1 MRRATLAALTLAATA
16 GIPPA
21 EAQEEEPG
29 PPSTLTATISQSAV
43 LDTNYDLDDPSPGN
57 SYYGDTRVGLGYLRQ
72 TATQSFALGLDTGL
86 RALWQAQE
94 DEDEQFEFR
103 LASPSTANVDF
114 IQEGPNTTFDGGAR
128 LRVRRVDFTGP
139 LDIDGGIPDDLSGF
153 EEDAYEYR
161 SDADLGL
168 VLGTSAPSSYE
179 FRLIGTDID
188 YSEDTGDTGNLVPRR
203 SVEGQAAWTL
213 ALTPVFST
221 IVFGSYYYYDD
232 ETDDIV
238 KIGEAEAGL
247 VYEPSE
253 VLRVRGGIGYADR
266 RRWET
271 IGGVNQQTEH
281 DTGPTLR
288 GDFRY
293 LTPEFTLQGE
303 GRLTAAAPETRLSGV
318 VRAIYTLPRGRLVG
332 RVFQRY
338 GGDQSGADSRITG
351 AGIGL
356 VHDINTVSR
365 LEFDAAYAQ
374 QVDEDDPAEPKIDR
388 TTVGASYIY
397 DLTETVSAELG
408 YGLTHRVEDPDEA
421 TSNRFFVVIG
431 KTFETGL

>member
-21 EAQEEEPG
+21 DAQEEDPG
-29 PPSTLTATISQSAV
+29 PPATLTATISQSAV

-72 TATQSFALGLDTGL
+72 TPTQNFALGLDTGL
-86 RALWQAQE
+86 RSLSQAEE
-94 DEDEQFEFR
+94 DDDNQFEFQ

-139 LDIDGGIPDDLSGF
+139 LDIDAPLPDDLSGF
-153 EEDAYEYR
+153 QEDALEYR
-161 SDADLGL
+161 TDADLGL
-168 VLGTSAPSSYE
+168 VIGTNAPSSYE

-188 YSEDTGDTGNLVPRR
+188 YSEDTGTTRLVPRR

-232 ETDDIV
+232 ETDDVV

-247 VYEPSE
+247 VYQPSE
-253 VLRVRGGIGYADR
+253 NLRIRGGLGYADR

-271 IGGVNQQTEH
+271 IGGVSQQTEH

-293 LTPEFTLQGE
+293 RTPAFTLQGD
-303 GRLTAAAPETRLSGV
+303 GRLTTAAPETRLSGV
-318 VRAIYTLPRGRLVG
+318 VRAFYTLPRGRVVG
-332 RVFQRY
+332 RIFQRY
-338 GGDQSGADSRITG
+338 GGDQSGADSRVTG

-356 VHDINTVSR
+356 VHEINTVSR
-365 LEFDAAYAQ
+365 LEFDASYAQ
-374 QVDEDDPAEPKIDR
+374 QVNEDDPDEPKIDR
-388 TTVGASYIY
+388 TTLAASYVY

-408 YGLTHRVEDPDEA
+408 YGLTRRVEDPDEA

-431 KTFETGL
+431 KTFATGL